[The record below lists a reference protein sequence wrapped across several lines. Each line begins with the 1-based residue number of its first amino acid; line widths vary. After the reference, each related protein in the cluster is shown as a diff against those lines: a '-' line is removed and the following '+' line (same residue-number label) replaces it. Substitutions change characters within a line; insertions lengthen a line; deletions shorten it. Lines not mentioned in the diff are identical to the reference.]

1 MKKILILFD
10 TNDQQKQLLK
20 DDNHQVIFFKKDEV
34 QPSDL
39 KDANVIIGNVKL
51 EMLDYCEKLEYLHL
65 VVAGSDKYAAHPRI
79 KDKVILTNSTGCF
92 GLAISEHMLG
102 NVLFFY
108 KRFNQYYQNQQQAK
122 YHSEGNVRSIF
133 GASVLVIGLGDIGDN
148 FARRM
153 SLLGAEVTGIKRTVS
168 PKPEYLKNLYQ
179 MDKLDECLNQA
190 DIIALSLPN
199 TNETYHIINDKRLAH
214 MKDDVLLINVGRG
227 PAIDTQ
233 ALIKHLTLRPSMSA
247 ALDVFEEEPLPKESE
262 LWHLSN
268 VQITPHVSGGR
279 NLSYTNDKLFQ
290 LAHDN
295 LKAYLANTTLT
306 NVVDFKT
313 GYRRS
318 DV

>member
-1 MKKILILFD
+1 MKKILILIEVNED
-10 TNDQQKQLLK
+10 QKQLFM
-20 DDNHQVIFFKKDEV
+20 DDKHQVIFINKDQL

-39 KDANVIIGNVKL
+39 KDANVIIGNIKQ
-51 EMLDYCEKLEYLHL
+51 EMLDHCEKLEYLHL
-65 VVAGSDKYAAHPRI
+65 YMAGSDKYAAHPKI

-108 KRFNQYYQNQQQAK
+108 KRFNQYYQNQLQAK
-122 YHSEGNVRSIF
+122 FESVGDVRSLH
-133 GASVLVIGLGDIGDN
+133 GAKVLVLGLGDIGDN
-148 FARRM
+148 FAKRM

-168 PKPEYLKNLYQ
+168 VKPDYLKNLYQ
-179 MDKLDECLNQA
+179 MDKLDECLKEA
-190 DIIALSLPN
+190 DIIAMSLPN
-199 TNETYHIINDKRLAH
+199 TNETHHIINDERLAH
-214 MKDDVLLINVGRG
+214 CKDDALLINVGRG

-233 ALIKHLTLRPSMSA
+233 ALIKHLKLRPLMSA

-262 LWHLSN
+262 LWQLHN
-268 VQITPHVSGGR
+268 VQITPHVSGAS
-279 NLSYTNDKLFQ
+279 NLEYTREKLFN
-290 LAHDN
+290 LALDN
-295 LKAYLANTTLT
+295 LKAYLNGLPLT

>member
-1 MKKILILFD
+1 MKKILILIEV
-10 TNDQQKQLLK
+10 NEEQKQLFM
-20 DDNHQVIFFKKDEV
+20 DDEHQVLFFKKNEL

-51 EMLDYCEKLEYLHL
+51 EMLDHCENLEYLHL
-65 VVAGSDKYAAHPRI
+65 GIAGSDKYAAHPKL

-108 KRFNQYYQNQQQAK
+108 KRFNQYYHNQTQAK
-122 YHSEGNVRSIF
+122 YQSEGDVRSIH
-133 GASVLVIGLGDIGDN
+133 GAKVLVLGLGDIGDN
-148 FARRM
+148 FAKRM

-168 PKPEYLKNLYQ
+168 AKPDYLKNLYQ
-179 MDKLDECLNQA
+179 MDKLDECLKEA
-190 DIIALSLPN
+190 DIVAMSLPN
-199 TNETYHIINDKRLAH
+199 TNETYHIINDERLAH

-233 ALIKHLTLRPSMSA
+233 ALIKHLKLRPLMSA
-247 ALDVFEEEPLPKESE
+247 ALDVFEEEPLPQESE
-262 LWHLSN
+262 LWQLHN
-268 VQITPHVSGGR
+268 VQITPHVSGAR
-279 NLSYTNDKLFQ
+279 NLTYTSDKLFN
-290 LAHDN
+290 LALDN
-295 LKAYLANTTLT
+295 LKAYLKGQPLT